1 MSIEP
6 GATLIVEIGTSS
18 TRVTLVDAVAGEAR
32 LIGQFEV
39 PSTVDLPYNDPGLA
53 FFEAV
58 VRIAESTGRQ
68 LMEDNH
74 LLMPQTHERD
84 GVDAVVVVTSAA
96 GPMSLVLA
104 AVASDISARSA
115 LHACRSVYT
124 NILQVVTLNDT
135 SDMDSSKENSWVE
148 RQVQRLLG
156 LQPDAVVIAGGLEG
170 GANDALIRLAHTVSL
185 TATTSYIDL
194 AGQQQQEVTVRPV
207 IFAGNGEC
215 RERVSEALSGRAEM
229 RIVDNVRPT
238 LDVECLE
245 PMRRELLQLYID
257 RILPSLPGMSEL
269 RRLSIAP
276 VRTVCEATGLM
287 TRFIAERNTRNA
299 LTLDVGS
306 ANTAAYLHSRK
317 RFTPVVMGSV
327 GVGFGVGTV
336 LAERG
341 VEAIA
346 RWLPFPMKEENLV
359 HQLLNKLLRPHTVPS
374 TKEDVYIE
382 YAVAREALVMALAA
396 LWDERPGAPYDIV
409 IASGNVFSH
418 APHAG
423 LALLALL
430 DALLPGAE
438 ESGGRAIDFHLD
450 TLGLV
455 NACGALAFANAD
467 AALTLFEQDLLRN
480 TPLATCI
487 VAQGNGRF
495 GEDAVEA
502 ELQVVGGE
510 QKQIVVEHGRI
521 GRLSLPPGRKAQL
534 RLRPIG
540 SVRIGFN
547 APGDEV
553 KTDVAEISGSALGVV
568 IDARGRPLRL
578 PDEASERQR
587 LIWDWLVALGVETDS
602 FPYDLSPSALEIE
615 IPDVVFASSDSDTS
629 SSSPQ
634 TTELET
640 DVITEEDPASIE
652 SELAGLRETVEEPK
666 KRGLFGR
673 K

>member
-1 MSIEP
+1 M
-6 GATLIVEIGTSS
+6 
-18 TRVTLVDAVAGEAR
+18 AGEAR

-39 PSTVDLPYNDPGLA
+39 PSTVELPYNDAGLA

-58 VRIAESTGRQ
+58 ARIAESTGRQ
-68 LMEDNH
+68 LMQDNH
-74 LLMPQTHERD
+74 LLMPQTDERD
-84 GVDAVVVVTSAA
+84 GVNAVVVVTSAA

-115 LHACRSVYT
+115 LHACRSTYT

-135 SDMDSSKENSWVE
+135 SDMASSQENSWVE

-156 LQPDAVVIAGGLEG
+156 LQPDTVVIAGGLEG
-170 GANDALIRLAHTVSL
+170 GASDALIRLAHTVSL
-185 TATTSYIDL
+185 TATTSYIDM
-194 AGQQQQEVTVRPV
+194 AGQQQQEITVRPV
-207 IFAGNGEC
+207 IYAGNSEC
-215 RERVSEALSGRAEM
+215 RERVSEALAGRAEM
-229 RIVDNVRPT
+229 RIVDNVRPA

-245 PMRRELLQLYID
+245 PMRRELLQLYTD
-257 RILPSLPGMSEL
+257 RILPSIPGMTEL
-269 RRLSIAP
+269 RRLSVAP
-276 VRTVCEATGLM
+276 VRIVCEATGLM
-287 TRFIAERNTRNA
+287 TRFIAERNNRNA

-306 ANTAAYLHSRK
+306 ANTAAYLHSRQ
-317 RFTPVVMGSV
+317 RFTPVVLGSV

-341 VEAIA
+341 VESIA
-346 RWLPFPMKEENLV
+346 RWLPFPIKEADLV

-382 YAVAREALVMALAA
+382 YAIAREALVMALAA
-396 LWDERPGAPYDIV
+396 LWDERPNVSYDIV
-409 IASGNVFSH
+409 IASGSVFSH

-423 LALLALL
+423 LALLSLL
-430 DALLPGAE
+430 DALLPSAE

-455 NACGALAFANAD
+455 NACGALAFTNTD

-495 GEDAVEA
+495 GDKAVEA
-502 ELQVVGGE
+502 ELQIVGGE
-510 QKQIVVEHGRI
+510 QKQIVVEHGKI

-568 IDARGRPLRL
+568 IDARGRPLTL
-578 PDEASERQR
+578 PDDASERQR
-587 LIWDWLVALGVETDS
+587 LIWDWLVALGVETEP
-602 FPYDLSPSALEIE
+602 FPYDLSPSALEVE
-615 IPDVVFASSDSDTS
+615 IPDVMFASSDSDTT
-629 SSSPQ
+629 SSPPP
-634 TTELET
+634 TTSVESNL
-640 DVITEEDPASIE
+640 VAEEESSIE
-652 SELAGLRETVEEPK
+652 SELAGLRQTVEEPK